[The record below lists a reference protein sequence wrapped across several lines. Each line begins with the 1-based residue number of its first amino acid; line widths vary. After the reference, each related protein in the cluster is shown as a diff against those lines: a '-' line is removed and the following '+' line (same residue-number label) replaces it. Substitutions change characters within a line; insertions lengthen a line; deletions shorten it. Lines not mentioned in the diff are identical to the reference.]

1 AWGTPASP
9 PGVAGETARG
19 ATGVRDDAAGFP
31 AMVEAGGGASVFTR
45 ISFGLWVF
53 NGAGGVV
60 VTGCSSPARRAAR
73 PVPGDRKIS
82 IAKKAKRIA
91 TTT

>member
-1 AWGTPASP
+1 
-9 PGVAGETARG
+9 VAGETARG

-45 ISFGLWVF
+45 IPFGSGVF
-53 NGAGGVV
+53 DDTAGGLAGAV
-60 VTGCSSPARRAAR
+60 VTGCSSPARRAAK

-82 IAKKAKRIA
+82 IAKKARIA
-91 TTT
+91 NTP